1 MPFMI
6 RVNNSEGNEFLSW
19 LEKNGL
25 IETTRPENARNVQ
38 EIMSVF
44 LTETAQKPYPY

>member
-1 MPFMI
+1 ME
-6 RVNNSEGNEFLSW
+6 RVSELAG
-19 LEKNGL
+19 KNGL